1 MQQWMCKTHSSTY
14 VSLARCKEG
23 VSMETV
29 LGHPIG
35 PVPTSI
41 FHADGTT
48 REKKAELRH
57 QLEAQYGRVWKLP
70 ESNSAATV
78 YIRDAM
84 AVIKMM
90 TEDTFHS
97 FDALTAPYFRQLLTG
112 FKKPTQLVFDRY
124 DEENS
129 VKTAEPA
136 GRIKSAYKQ
145 YHVIGGRL
153 VSPRKDVYY
162 RSPDDEGS
170 GGRRTVVI

>member
-1 MQQWMCKTHSSTY
+1 MK
-14 VSLARCKEG
+14 
-23 VSMETV
+23 
-29 LGHPIG
+29 
-35 PVPTSI
+35 
-41 FHADGTT
+41 
-48 REKKAELRH
+48 KKAELRH
-57 QLEAQYGRVWKLP
+57 QLEAQCERVWELP

-84 AVIKMM
+84 AVIQMM

-136 GRIKSAYKQ
+136 GRINSADKQ